1 MASPQP
7 AGGAGRVIALAL
19 LAVGLFVV
27 GFAAR
32 PLLAPSP
39 TPSLDAQMSAE
50 LEPIR
55 NDVHALSERVTELQ
69 SAIDEQQAMLQTQQ
83 ETLADLQTSRNE
95 NMSQLTQQMNT
106 IASRFEQLQ
115 ASVADMRDRGQ
126 SSDTTGG
133 EDSAG
138 SGQQQPEA
146 DPASVGPDDDPSIGA
161 EDAPV
166 TIIAFS
172 DFQCPYC
179 RQFEQQAFQ
188 RLKTEYIETGKVR
201 LVFRDF
207 PLTQIHPNAL
217 PAAMAAECAHNQDAF
232 WPMHDR
238 LFANQGAWGQSDTP
252 NEVFVGYAEEIGLDV
267 DAFRGCLQNREPI
280 QEISGDFQDGVDG
293 GVRGTPAFFMGGE
306 MLSGAQPFGAFQKR
320 IETLLNDNGSAQAE

>member
-7 AGGAGRVIALAL
+7 SGGAGRVIAVAL
-19 LAVGLFVV
+19 VAVGLFVV

-39 TPSLDAQMSAE
+39 TPSMDTRIDDALS
-50 LEPIR
+50 PIR
-55 NDVHALSERVTELQ
+55 SEIQALGERVDELQ
-69 SAIDEQQAMLQTQQ
+69 GAIDEQRSMLASQG
-83 ETLADLQTSRNE
+83 EALADLQASRSQ
-95 NMSQLTQQMNT
+95 NMSQLTQQFNT
-106 IASRFEQLQ
+106 ITSQFEELQ
-115 ASVADMRDRGQ
+115 ASVADVRERVQSGNAADRDA
-126 SSDTTGG
+126 S
-133 EDSAG
+133 G
-138 SGQQQPEA
+138 SGQGQQQA
-146 DPASVGPDDDPSIGA
+146 DPASVGPDDDPAIGDP
-161 EDAPV
+161 DAPV

-188 RLKTEYIETGKVR
+188 RLKSAYIETGQVR

-217 PAAMAAECAHNQDAF
+217 PAAMAAECAHNQDSF

-238 LFANQGAWGQSDTP
+238 LFADQSEWGQSEDP
-252 NEVFVGYAEEIGLDV
+252 NEVFIDYADDMGLDV
-267 DAFRGCLQNREPI
+267 DAFRECLQNREPL

-306 MLSGAQPFGAFQKR
+306 MLSGAQPFSAFRQR
-320 IETLLNDNGSAQAE
+320 IESLLNSDEDVQSP